1 MASTTYCW
9 AAVIAYSLLMV
20 YVGYLT
26 RLRAKRDEDHPGL
39 EFWIALRRLPGWRLA
54 MSLAAG
60 WLMLGWIGFGMGQT
74 YLYGA
79 TGLWILPIP
88 WFILCFIIIGMVPF
102 VRRIPA
108 VSLPQAIEQRF
119 GAPARVLLAIFSIF
133 VFTAWT
139 QAETF
144 MAGTL
149 MSSFLGVAPWVCMVV
164 FMAPIIIYT
173 VMGGFRAVVT
183 TDVIQFLIMAVFM
196 VILAVVAVG
205 TAGRASGGDIVSAL
219 RRIAP
224 PTTGQG
230 QTFNLWFNGFLFPL
244 VLLIG
249 YLPGWMTEQD
259 LLLRIQ
265 AAPTTR
271 EAMKGA
277 FWGFGL
283 ITVFVIVLPT
293 VAAFCALVAFPP
305 VNGAPPEILGADATK
320 IITAFLTP
328 LPVALQVFMLIGIVA
343 CQMSTVDTFANV
355 TAMPLSHDLIEP
367 VLRKRGASEKTRV
380 TVAQGVTVFVFLLA
394 LGCALISEKLGD
406 VYYIS
411 SGVLSA
417 SIAVPAMF
425 VFWKRT
431 TSAAVVVAS
440 LAGFFTTVGMYW
452 YEMKYLQAA
461 EKLPELLQKSYG
473 FLYVAAGVVV
483 SAVLIP
489 VVSLLTP
496 APRPEQIAAVRAQ
509 PVDDFGEFSSKAS

>member
-1 MASTTYCW
+1 MASSTYCW

-20 YVGYLT
+20 CVGYWT
-26 RLRAKRDEDHPGL
+26 RLRATGDQEHLGL
-39 EFWIALRRLPGWRLA
+39 EFWIARRQLPGWRLG
-54 MSLAAG
+54 MSLTAG

-74 YLYGA
+74 YLFGA

-88 WFILCFIIIGMVPF
+88 WLLLCFVILAMVPF

-119 GAPARVLLAIFSIF
+119 GAPARVLLAVFSIF

-149 MSSFLGVAPWVCMVV
+149 MSGFLGVEPWVCMVLLI
-164 FMAPIIIYT
+164 APIIFYT
-173 VMGGFRAVVT
+173 VMGGFRAVAM

-196 VILAVVAVG
+196 IALAVAAVG
-205 TAGRASGGDIVSAL
+205 AAGRASGGDILGAL
-219 RRIAP
+219 RKATP
-224 PTTGQG
+224 PSSGEGQV
-230 QTFNLWFNGFLFPL
+230 FNLWFNGLLFPV

-265 AAPTTR
+265 AARTTR

-277 FWGFGL
+277 VLAFGL
-283 ITVFVIVLPT
+283 IAVFVIALPT
-293 VAAFCALVAFPP
+293 LAAFCALVAFPP
-305 VNGAPPEILGADATK
+305 VNGAPPEAVGADGTK
-320 IITAFLTP
+320 IITAFLAP
-328 LPVALQVFMLIGIVA
+328 LPVALQVFALVGIVA

-367 VLRKRGASEKTRV
+367 VLRKRGAAERTRV
-380 TVAQGVTVFVFLLA
+380 AVARGVTVFVLLVA

-417 SIAVPAMF
+417 SIAVPAIF

-431 TSAAVVVAS
+431 TSAAVIAAA
-440 LAGFFTTVGMYW
+440 LAGFVTTVGLYW

-473 FLYVAAGVVV
+473 YLYVAAGVVV
-483 SAVLIP
+483 SAVLIL

-496 APRPEQIAAVRAQ
+496 APPPEQVAAVRER
-509 PVDDFGEFSSKAS
+509 PVDDFGEFSSRAW